1 MRNLKSYI
9 SLLAIGAAALTA
21 CQNDF
26 DNIDVPVPVATIQ
39 ANTTINEV
47 KTRYWN
53 DATNYIDTI
62 RLNDAGEHVV
72 ISGRVISSDASGN
85 IYKSL
90 VIQDATGAMAMSIN
104 ANSMYQKYRM
114 GQEVVVDLTD
124 MFIGK
129 YNGLQQLGFP
139 EEYQDTYEATFMPY
153 EFFEM
158 HAQLNGLP
166 EPAKVDTIL
175 VNSTAD
181 LSTSPEGLRKWQSQL
196 VRFNNCHFEQGG
208 QVAFTD
214 GHKVTSNRNLI
225 LSDGNSIIVRTSGYS
240 NFWSD
245 MLPAGNGDVVGILS
259 YFGTSG
265 WQLLLN
271 DRKGCMNFGNPTIGP
286 GAEDNPYT
294 VTEAIAAINSGV
306 TAKDVWTKGYIVGAV
321 ALGVT
326 EITSNADIEFTSTPT
341 MDNTLVI
348 AADPTEKEIAKCL
361 VFELPQGSAL
371 RRYGNLVD
379 NKSNYGKLMT
389 IQGNLGKYLNSPGI
403 TGNTGAIGTFTIE
416 GVDIKEPV
424 SGTIFSET
432 FASGMGEFTIENVTL
447 PSGVDAIWKYDSQYK
462 YMIAT
467 SYIDKVNYDADS
479 WLVSPVIDL
488 KGLSAAYLSFDQVLN
503 FFSSLDVAKTQATV
517 GVRVVGS
524 KDWTTLTVP
533 TYPTL
538 AWKPFVNS
546 GSIDLSTYAGKQ
558 IQIGFHYVGTAAK
571 AGTWEMN
578 NVIVSTEKSGGDTPD
593 NPDTP
598 VTPGT
603 GTEFTFT
610 SAQFSSFT
618 LPGTSEAEGFT
629 FAIEKAGGTT
639 NPLYHANTT
648 AIRLYAD
655 NTMTISGKKMNK
667 IVFTLSADVKNQYT
681 TLTPSTGKINP
692 EQQSGDTVIVWE
704 GSASEV
710 TFTVGHD
717 ATLGTEPSKRGQVR
731 FTAIKIWAE

>member
-294 VTEAIAAINSGV
+294 VTEAIGIEQAGTSAKGWV
-306 TAKDVWTKGYIVGAV
+306 TGYIVGAV
-321 ALGVT
+321 APGVT
-326 EITSNADIEFTSTPT
+326 TVSSNDDIEFKADVT

-348 AADPTEKEIAKCL
+348 AADPECKDFSQCL
-361 VFELPQGSAL
+361 VFELPQDSKL
-371 RRYGNLVD
+371 RQYGNLLS
-379 NKSNYGKLMT
+379 NPSNYKKQMSL
-389 IQGNLGKYLNSPGI
+389 IGNLDKVYATYGV
-403 TGNTGAIGTFTIE
+403 TGNNGTAAEFKIE
-416 GVDIKEPV
+416 GVE
-424 SGTIFSET
+424 
-432 FASGMGEFTIENVTL
+432 
-447 PSGVDAIWKYDSQYK
+447 
-462 YMIAT
+462 
-467 SYIDKVNYDADS
+467 
-479 WLVSPVIDL
+479 
-488 KGLSAAYLSFDQVLN
+488 
-503 FFSSLDVAKTQATV
+503 
-517 GVRVVGS
+517 
-524 KDWTTLTVP
+524 VP
-533 TYPTL
+533 
-538 AWKPFVNS
+538 
-546 GSIDLSTYAGKQ
+546 
-558 IQIGFHYVGTAAK
+558 
-571 AGTWEMN
+571 
-578 NVIVSTEKSGGDTPD
+578 GDTPVTP
-593 NPDTP
+593 PDTP
-598 VTPGT
+598 DTPGT

-618 LPGTSEAEGFT
+618 LPGSSTADGFT
-629 FAIEKAGGTT
+629 FDIEKANGSTA
-639 NPLYHANTT
+639 PAYHANTT

-655 NTMTISGKKMNK
+655 NTMAISGKKMNK
-667 IVFTLSADVKNQYT
+667 IVFTLASDAKFRYT

-692 EQQSGDTVIVWE
+692 AQTADDTEITWE

-717 ATLGTEPSKRGQVR
+717 ATLGSDGPEKRGQVR

>member
-294 VTEAIAAINSGV
+294 VTEAIGIEQAGTSAKGWV
-306 TAKDVWTKGYIVGAV
+306 TGYIVGAV
-321 ALGVT
+321 APGVT
-326 EITSNADIEFTSTPT
+326 TVSSNDDIEFKADVT

-348 AADPTEKEIAKCL
+348 AADPECKDFSQCL
-361 VFELPQGSAL
+361 VFELPQDSKL
-371 RRYGNLVD
+371 RQYGNLLS
-379 NKSNYGKLMT
+379 NPSNYKKQMSL
-389 IQGNLGKYLNSPGI
+389 IGNLDKVYATYGV
-403 TGNTGAIGTFTIE
+403 TGNNGTAAEFKIE
-416 GVDIKEPV
+416 GVEVP
-424 SGTIFSET
+424 G
-432 FASGMGEFTIENVTL
+432 
-447 PSGVDAIWKYDSQYK
+447 
-462 YMIAT
+462 
-467 SYIDKVNYDADS
+467 
-479 WLVSPVIDL
+479 
-488 KGLSAAYLSFDQVLN
+488 DQPAEEGN
-503 FFSSLDVAKTQATV
+503 
-517 GVRVVGS
+517 
-524 KDWTTLTVP
+524 
-533 TYPTL
+533 
-538 AWKPFVNS
+538 
-546 GSIDLSTYAGKQ
+546 
-558 IQIGFHYVGTAAK
+558 
-571 AGTWEMN
+571 
-578 NVIVSTEKSGGDTPD
+578 
-593 NPDTP
+593 
-598 VTPGT
+598 

-618 LPGTSEAEGFT
+618 LPGSSTADGFT
-629 FAIEKAGGTT
+629 FDIEKANGSTA
-639 NPLYHANTT
+639 PAYHANTT

-655 NTMTISGKKMNK
+655 NTMAISGKKMNK
-667 IVFTLSADVKNQYT
+667 IVFTLASDAKFRYT

-692 EQQSGDTVIVWE
+692 AQTADDTEITWE

-717 ATLGTEPSKRGQVR
+717 ATLGSDGPEKRGQVR

>member
-1 MRNLKSYI
+1 MRNFKSYI
-9 SLLAIGAAALTA
+9 SLLAIGAAVLTA

-294 VTEAIAAINSGV
+294 VTEAIGIEQAGTSAKGWV
-306 TAKDVWTKGYIVGAV
+306 TGYIVGAV
-321 ALGVT
+321 APGVT
-326 EITSNADIEFTSTPT
+326 TVSSNDDIEFKADVT

-348 AADPTEKEIAKCL
+348 AADPECKDFSQCL
-361 VFELPQGSAL
+361 VFELPQDSKL
-371 RRYGNLVD
+371 RQYGNLVT
-379 NKSNYGKLMT
+379 NPSNYKKQMSL
-389 IQGNLGKYLNSPGI
+389 IGNLDKVYATYGV
-403 TGNTGAIGTFTIE
+403 TGNNGTAAEFKIE
-416 GVDIKEPV
+416 GVEVP
-424 SGTIFSET
+424 G
-432 FASGMGEFTIENVTL
+432 
-447 PSGVDAIWKYDSQYK
+447 
-462 YMIAT
+462 
-467 SYIDKVNYDADS
+467 
-479 WLVSPVIDL
+479 
-488 KGLSAAYLSFDQVLN
+488 DQPAEEGN
-503 FFSSLDVAKTQATV
+503 
-517 GVRVVGS
+517 
-524 KDWTTLTVP
+524 
-533 TYPTL
+533 
-538 AWKPFVNS
+538 
-546 GSIDLSTYAGKQ
+546 
-558 IQIGFHYVGTAAK
+558 
-571 AGTWEMN
+571 
-578 NVIVSTEKSGGDTPD
+578 
-593 NPDTP
+593 
-598 VTPGT
+598 

-618 LPGTSEAEGFT
+618 LPGSSTADGFT
-629 FAIEKAGGTT
+629 FDIEKANGSTA
-639 NPLYHANTT
+639 PAYHANTT

-655 NTMTISGKKMNK
+655 NTMAISGKKMNK
-667 IVFTLSADVKNQYT
+667 IVFTLASDAKFRYT

-692 EQQSGDTVIVWE
+692 AQTADDTEITWE

-717 ATLGTEPSKRGQVR
+717 ATLGSDGPEKRGQVR

>member
-294 VTEAIAAINSGV
+294 VTEAIGIEQAGTSAKGWV
-306 TAKDVWTKGYIVGAV
+306 TGYIVGAV
-321 ALGVT
+321 APGVT
-326 EITSNADIEFTSTPT
+326 TVSSNDDIEFKADVT

-348 AADPTEKEIAKCL
+348 AADPECKDFSQCL
-361 VFELPQGSAL
+361 VFELPQDSKL
-371 RRYGNLVD
+371 RQYGNLLSNPSNYKKQMSLIGNLDKVYATYGVTGNNGTAAEFKIEGVEVPGDQPAEEGNGTKESPYNVDQVLALGNPGTSAWITGYIVGWVEGQVLQSGAHFDANATVQTNLLLAD
-379 NKSNYGKLMT
+379 NKGETDLSKCIPVQLAYGTEARTALNLQDHPGNFGKELT
-389 IQGNLGKYLNSPGI
+389 IQGDLVKYFGVAGQKGSTAYKIDG
-403 TGNTGAIGTFTIE
+403 TG
-416 GVDIKEPV
+416 
-424 SGTIFSET
+424 
-432 FASGMGEFTIENVTL
+432 
-447 PSGVDAIWKYDSQYK
+447 
-462 YMIAT
+462 
-467 SYIDKVNYDADS
+467 
-479 WLVSPVIDL
+479 
-488 KGLSAAYLSFDQVLN
+488 
-503 FFSSLDVAKTQATV
+503 
-517 GVRVVGS
+517 
-524 KDWTTLTVP
+524 
-533 TYPTL
+533 
-538 AWKPFVNS
+538 
-546 GSIDLSTYAGKQ
+546 
-558 IQIGFHYVGTAAK
+558 
-571 AGTWEMN
+571 
-578 NVIVSTEKSGGDTPD
+578 GGDTPVTP
-593 NPDTP
+593 PDTP
-598 VTPGT
+598 DTPGT

-618 LPGTSEAEGFT
+618 LPGSSTADGFT
-629 FAIEKAGGTT
+629 FDIEKANGSTA
-639 NPLYHANTT
+639 PAYHANTT

-655 NTMTISGKKMNK
+655 NTMAISGKKMNK
-667 IVFTLSADVKNQYT
+667 IVFTLASDAKFRYT

-692 EQQSGDTVIVWE
+692 AQTADDTEITWE

-717 ATLGTEPSKRGQVR
+717 ATLGSDGPEKRGQVR